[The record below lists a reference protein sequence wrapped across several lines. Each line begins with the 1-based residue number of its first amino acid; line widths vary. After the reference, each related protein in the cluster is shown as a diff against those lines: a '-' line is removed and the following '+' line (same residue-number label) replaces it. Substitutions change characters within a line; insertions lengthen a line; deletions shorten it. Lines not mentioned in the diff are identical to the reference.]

1 MSLGWRRRVGFG
13 ILTTVTC
20 FALLEITAR
29 AYSGLRFGNPTAFG
43 YGWSFLTRLRSG
55 TTALDEGWGAGRGG
69 DEAARSRD
77 AAEGVAAQALFDRR
91 DDPNDGLTPGTPRV
105 VTFNSGIPATI
116 NSLGFRGPDVSP
128 QPAPGT
134 VRIGTFGGSYVFGA
148 YLRDD
153 QTWSFLLEQQ
163 LRSRARSVEVVNAG
177 NSGANVHDVLTDVI
191 RLTKRWKLHVAVITT
206 AYNNHPLLPIK
217 RRYSYARVGD
227 FYLYNLSLFYVMVKE
242 KTATLFRQPLDYGLY
257 HQRVNVRKSEVDWL
271 VSLYGKRLR
280 QIATVCRER
289 GIAVVFASQPE
300 VFFEARLNEQSTMDP
315 SAVDAMTTRLI
326 ADGGLFIAELEF
338 YLQSRLNLEA
348 QRTAAELATPFFD
361 GATVLQ
367 SHKQGHFVDQ
377 IHPNERGSER
387 IAAALAAFLDPIV
400 QAAQGR

>member
-1 MSLGWRRRVGFG
+1 MSLGWRRRIAFG
-13 ILTTVTC
+13 ILTTVAC
-20 FALLEITAR
+20 FALLEVTAR
-29 AYSGLRFGNPTAFG
+29 AYSGFRFGNPVAFG

-55 TTALDEGWGAGRGG
+55 AAALDEGWGAGRGG

-77 AAEGVAAQALFDRR
+77 VAEGVAAQALFDRR
-91 DDPNDGLTPGTPRV
+91 DDPNDGLKEGQSRV

-116 NSLGFRGPDVSP
+116 NSFGFRGPDVSP
-128 QPAPGT
+128 EPVPGV
-134 VRIGTFGGSYVFGA
+134 VRIATFGGSYVFGA
-148 YLRDD
+148 YLRDE
-153 QTWSFLLEQQ
+153 QTWPFLTEQQ

-177 NSGANVHDVLTDVI
+177 NNGANVHDILINVI
-191 RLTKRWKLHVAVITT
+191 RLTKRLKLHVAVITT

-217 RRYSYARVGD
+217 RHYSYARVGD

-242 KTATLFRQPLDYGLY
+242 KAATMLRQPLDYGLY
-257 HQRVNVRKSEVDWL
+257 HQRVNVRKSDVDWL

-289 GIAVVFASQPE
+289 GITVVFASQPE
-300 VFFEARLNEQSTMDP
+300 VFFEAGLNEQSTMHQP
-315 SAVDAMTTRLI
+315 AVDAITVRLV
-326 ADGGLFIAELEF
+326 ADESLFVAELEF

-377 IHPNERGSER
+377 IHPNERGAER
-387 IAAALAAFLDPIV
+387 LATALAAFLDPIV
-400 QAAQGR
+400 EAVRH